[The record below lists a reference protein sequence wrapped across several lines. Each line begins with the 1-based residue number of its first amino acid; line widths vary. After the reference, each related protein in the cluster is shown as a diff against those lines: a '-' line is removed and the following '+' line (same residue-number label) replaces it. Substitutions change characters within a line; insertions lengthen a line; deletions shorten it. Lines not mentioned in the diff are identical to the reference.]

1 MQVKKDYSLREIYM
15 ADIFVLNVF
24 IDQCYCLLHEYNTHD
39 EEKLKNQINKKI
51 FLNFLQ
57 LYYVDVTNSILYIIL
72 DYTKH

>member
-1 MQVKKDYSLREIYM
+1 M

-24 IDQCYCLLHEYNTHD
+24 IGQCYCLLHEYNTHD

-57 LYYVDVTNSILYIIL
+57 LYYVDITNSILHIIL